1 MMKTQSSDTHP
12 AAEAVQIN
20 LLRKAGTAK
29 RLSIAFSLS
38 ESVCRLAL
46 DGIRRAHP
54 EASDE
59 EALHIFAEVHYGR
72 TLAEKVLKSL
82 KRRHR

>member
-1 MMKTQSSDTHP
+1 MKTQSRDTHP

-20 LLRKAGTAK
+20 LLRRAGTSK

-38 ESVCRLAL
+38 ESVRWLAL

-59 EALHIFAEVHYGR
+59 QALHIFLEVNYGR
-72 TLAEKVLKSL
+72 TLAEQVRKSL
-82 KRRHR
+82 ERRRR

>member
-1 MMKTQSSDTHP
+1 MKTQSSDTHP

-20 LLRKAGTAK
+20 LLRKAGVAK

-38 ESVCRLAL
+38 ESVRRLAL

-54 EASDE
+54 EASDD
-59 EALHIFAEVHYGR
+59 EALHIFAEVHYGQ
-72 TLAEKVLKSL
+72 TLAEQVRKSL
-82 KRRHR
+82 ERLRR